1 MDEESVERVAVKE
14 SVATIGGAGGCSQME
29 MHAAR
34 RRHAS
39 SKPE

>member
-1 MDEESVERVAVKE
+1 VKE
-14 SVATIGGAGGCSQME
+14 SVAKTGVAGGCSQEE

-39 SKPE
+39 SISE